1 MSNLL
6 EEREY
11 YKPFNYPWAF
21 EHYKSQ
27 QQMHWLPDEVNLADD
42 LKDFRENLS
51 DGNKLL
57 LSNIFRFFTQADVD
71 VCCGYA
77 KHYLPTFKQPEVR
90 MMLVSFAAMEA
101 VHQEAY
107 SLLLETLGYGDDEYK
122 EFMKHK
128 AMMDKHD
135 HLSNFGMDT
144 KMDIAKTMAIY
155 SGFTEG
161 VQLFSSF
168 AILLNFPRHNLMKG
182 MGQIVTWSVRDESL
196 HVEGMSQL
204 FRTYIQENPELWN
217 DDLKYEIYCAAER
230 SVELE
235 DAFIDLCFEGADVP
249 DLTPE
254 DVKLYI
260 RYIADR
266 RLLGLGLKKIFGSDK
281 NPLDWLDYML
291 NGVEHANFFEN
302 RATEYSKASTTGN
315 WQDIFKQ
322 EIIMT
327 DNTIVIDGVTHNVE
341 DLSEGVIS
349 TIKQLQDIQ
358 EKKTNLI
365 FAMEQADM
373 ALGGFTAK
381 LKQEMDEMTTP
392 VPVPPKKPLP
402 KKK

>member
-27 QQMHWLPDEVNLADD
+27 QHMHWLPDEVNLADD
-42 LKDFRENLS
+42 LKDFRENLGE
-51 DGNKLL
+51 GNKKL

-90 MMLVSFAAMEA
+90 MMLSAFAAMEA

-107 SLLLETLGYGDDEYK
+107 SLLLETLGYGDNEYQ

-128 AMMDKHD
+128 AMMDKHE
-135 HLSNFGMDT
+135 HLSNFGMGT

-204 FRTYIQENPELWN
+204 FRTFIQENPELWN

-266 RLLGLGLKKIFGSDK
+266 RLLGLGMKKIFGSEK

-302 RATEYSKASTTGN
+302 RATEYSRASTTGN
-315 WQDIFKQ
+315 WQDIFK
-322 EIIMT
+322 
-327 DNTIVIDGVTHNVE
+327 
-341 DLSEGVIS
+341 
-349 TIKQLQDIQ
+349 
-358 EKKTNLI
+358 
-365 FAMEQADM
+365 
-373 ALGGFTAK
+373 
-381 LKQEMDEMTTP
+381 
-392 VPVPPKKPLP
+392 
-402 KKK
+402 